1 MRLVSVKRDGGCLFR
16 SLAVALFYHM
26 YGINL
31 GKGQLWGKETT
42 ARQIAHNALSRWVR
56 TLIVASLAGH
66 RNVTPHT
73 TFGPMNFVD
82 AMDKAYSILEAFP
95 RRKRLDP
102 RLLREWK
109 RSLAPDI
116 PRGLFRPE
124 GGVSTVYKPENVPRD
139 MLTLSGR
146 YKGESHRAYCRRM
159 LRLCEW
165 GGESEIFVASKIFG
179 VRIVVW
185 GEGHRVMVEYG
196 DKTSMP
202 VHVRLVE
209 EHYDAYV

>member
-1 MRLVSVKRDGGCLFR
+1 MTENPTYLKLKKKCWAQPKTDRTIMRLVSVKRDGGCLFR

-109 RSLAPDI
+109 RSLAPTFLAGCFD
-116 PRGLFRPE
+116 PKAEYRPCT
-124 GGVSTVYKPENVPRD
+124 S
-139 MLTLSGR
+139 
-146 YKGESHRAYCRRM
+146 
-159 LRLCEW
+159 LR
-165 GGESEIFVASKIFG
+165 
-179 VRIVVW
+179 
-185 GEGHRVMVEYG
+185 
-196 DKTSMP
+196 TSP
-202 VHVRLVE
+202 GTC
-209 EHYDAYV
+209 